1 MDKKHLSILVK
12 DVAKS
17 VQTIVNKDD
26 TIEEALSKMRH
37 QQIDHKIIYFYV
49 VDSENKLCGIIPTRK
64 LLLCDST
71 AKIQDIMNEKVISL
85 HQGQNLQEAMQLF
98 ARHSLLALPVVDD
111 NDHIIGAVDVE
122 MYMEESFDIADARH
136 RFDIF
141 QMIGIS
147 LEDEKKSSIWRNFR
161 LRMPWIFCNMIGG
174 IFCAIIANTFNNVLS
189 HVILLAMFIPLVLS
203 LSESISMQSMTHS
216 IQILRRPRLTRKA
229 SFFLALKEFK
239 VVLLMAISAALIVGL
254 ISLLWRGGGYAS
266 ATIGFAILISVII
279 AASFGILFP
288 IILRKTRLDPK
299 VASGPVVLTLA
310 DVLTTSIYLSLATW
324 WLL

>member
-1 MDKKHLSILVK
+1 MDKKHLSVLVK
-12 DVAKS
+12 DVAKP
-17 VQTIVNKDD
+17 VQTIVNKED
-26 TIEEALSKMRH
+26 TVEEALSKMRH
-37 QQIDHKIIYFYV
+37 RQIDHKIIYFYV

-64 LLLCDST
+64 LLLSDVSV
-71 AKIQDIMNEKVISL
+71 KIKDVMNEKVISL
-85 HQGQNLQEAMQLF
+85 YQNQTLQEAMGIF
-98 ARHSLLALPVVDD
+98 ARHSLLALPIVDV
-111 NDHIIGAVDVE
+111 NNHIIGAVDVE

-147 LEDEKKSSIWRNFR
+147 LEDEKKLSIWKNFR

-174 IFCAIIANTFNNVLS
+174 IFCAIIANTFNSVLS
-189 HVILLAMFIPLVLS
+189 NVILLAMFIPLVLS

-216 IQILRRPRLTRKA
+216 IQILKRPRLTRKG
-229 SFFLALKEFK
+229 SFFLALREFK
-239 VVLLMAISAALIVGL
+239 VVLLMALSAGLIVGM

-266 ATIGFAILISVII
+266 ATIGFAIIISVVI
-279 AASFGILFP
+279 AAFFGILFP

-310 DVLTTSIYLSLATW
+310 DILTTSIYLSLATW